1 MALEKIDSHDQL
13 VRRARSHIKQFE
25 RKLLGP
31 PVHGEDGE
39 ERQEQNDIIV
49 GAFEIAA
56 RQLTSENGTFL
67 NTDYRSGHVD
77 SFRGGTEDLNRRM
90 AARFLNHQEGRGTR
104 SLIAKDRARAV
115 QAAERAAAKRA
126 KIQKEGERLDKLA
139 KDWRAQ
145 QLKKKKTAAVRRP
158 GNHTIRARPGTSTDA
173 RPSTGG

>member
-1 MALEKIDSHDQL
+1 L
-13 VRRARSHIKQFE
+13 R
-25 RKLLGP
+25 
-31 PVHGEDGE
+31 GEDGG

-90 AARFLNHQEGRGTR
+90 TARFLNHQEGRGTR
-104 SLIAKDRARAV
+104 SLIAKDRARAAR
-115 QAAERAAAKRA
+115 AAERAAAKRA

-145 QLKKKKTAAVRRP
+145 QLKKKKTAAVRRQ
-158 GNHTIRARPGTSTDA
+158 GNQTIRARPSTSADVL
-173 RPSTGG
+173 PSSTGD